1 MLSRVPC
8 RRRLRTPA
16 LTSLLLLAV
25 LAVAGCGQK
34 GPLYLPK
41 PAPAAETGT
50 ATDRSAPE
58 PAAPADAEAP
68 VEPEAEPVKDDQHA
82 A

>member
-58 PAAPADAEAP
+58 PAAPTDAEAP
-68 VEPEAEPVKDDQHA
+68 IEPVKPTKDDPHA

>member
-25 LAVAGCGQK
+25 LGLAGCGQK

-50 ATDRSAPE
+50 ATERSAPE

-68 VEPEAEPVKDDQHA
+68 TKPEAAPEKDGPHA